1 MSPRA
6 STATPSQPTT
16 AEPLN
21 RPNSTLTNRFG
32 KLYELRG
39 FTYACSDTSNS
50 RDYTSMIETI
60 ALLVNAVLQE
70 GTASAPAIPASAGA
84 ALAVGLAALGSGYA
98 ERGIGA
104 AAVGA
109 IAEDE
114 SMFGRGLILTVLP
127 ETLVILALVV
137 VFVV

>member
-1 MSPRA
+1 VA
-6 STATPSQPTT
+6 
-16 AEPLN
+16 LN
-21 RPNSTLTNRFG
+21 RPNSVLTNRFG
-32 KLYELRG
+32 NLYELRG
-39 FTYACSDTSNS
+39 VTLACSDTSNF
-50 RDYTSMIETI
+50 REDFNNMIENT
-60 ALLVNAVLQE
+60 ALVVNAVLQE
-70 GTASAPAIPASAGA
+70 GTNAAAPAIPPAAAA

-109 IAEDE
+109 IAEDD

-137 VFVV
+137 VFILG

>member
-1 MSPRA
+1 
-6 STATPSQPTT
+6 
-16 AEPLN
+16 
-21 RPNSTLTNRFG
+21 
-32 KLYELRG
+32 
-39 FTYACSDTSNS
+39 
-50 RDYTSMIETI
+50 MIETI

-70 GTASAPAIPASAGA
+70 GTASAPALPPTAGA